1 MRWRFKQLKK
11 LLKETVTMTPNNGQS
26 TVKPGQRIIVDLP
39 FNSTVD
45 LSTFTWFFKGQTTHL
60 GAAASGTEIAAAGGN
75 PSVQFCGSRFFP
87 RNSSSVIQSMQIK
100 VNGGIKVDIP
110 DYNFVYN
117 MLHDYT
123 QGADALKRRQ
133 VGGENSDPSNKL
145 YMVGNDIRE
154 NRGFALGLFNNN
166 DAFNDVLRDRQ
177 EYCVRSWLSLL
188 GGNASTNII
197 DTQMLGTVTIEI
209 Q

>member
-1 MRWRFKQLKK
+1 MLSEEVSPIQIPNAMRWRFKTIRK
-11 LLKETVTMTPNNGQS
+11 LLKETVPMTPNNGTT

-45 LSTFTWFFKGQTTHL
+45 LSTFTWFFKGQTSYL
-60 GAAASGTEIAAAGGN
+60 GASDTGADGYSTAL
-75 PSVQFCGSRFFP
+75 FFP

-123 QGADALKRRQ
+123 QRADALKRRQ

-145 YMVGNDIRE
+145 YMVGNNIVER
-154 NRGFALGLFNNN
+154 RGYSIGRLNADDTLMMFYVIDKNIA
-166 DAFNDVLRDRQ
+166 
-177 EYCVRSWLSLL
+177 CVH
-188 GGNASTNII
+188 GYHY
-197 DTQMLGTVTIEI
+197 
-209 Q
+209 

>member
-1 MRWRFKQLKK
+1 MGTHK
-11 LLKETVTMTPNNGQS
+11 LDSNNGQD
-26 TVKPGQRIIVDLP
+26 TVKPGQRIFVDLP
-39 FNSTVD
+39 FNSSVD
-45 LSTFTWFFKGQTTHL
+45 LSTFTWIFKGQTNHA
-60 GAAASGTEIAAAGGN
+60 GAAADGLTDY
-75 PSVQFCGSRFFP
+75 VRSRFFP

-100 VNGGIKVDIP
+100 IDGGIKVDIP

-154 NRGFALGLFNNN
+154 RLKW
-166 DAFNDVLRDRQ
+166 
-177 EYCVRSWLSLL
+177 CCTW
-188 GGNASTNII
+188 
-197 DTQMLGTVTIEI
+197 
-209 Q
+209 